1 MTEESIYQ
9 LLAGC
14 QKNGRLGNGFH
25 GSNKD
30 AGNYENQEVDVK
42 YLAEKAVGKTT
53 RKNTADKKAQIQK
66 VVASGNRLAR
76 RLKKLQ
82 TDAVHNRR
90 RHTGYDNVLQLR
102 LSCKRPQAAV

>member
-42 YLAEKAVGKTT
+42 YLAEKAVGKKNPVLKGAMEAFVTT
-53 RKNTADKKAQIQK
+53 
-66 VVASGNRLAR
+66 
-76 RLKKLQ
+76 KLTDLCCCTKEKTLMNFVMRQ
-82 TDAVHNRR
+82 TV
-90 RHTGYDNVLQLR
+90 
-102 LSCKRPQAAV
+102 KI